1 MMITAKDV
9 AEGMI
14 AEVPDRHLL
23 RVARPVL
30 FHSHMAPRNLRRVLL
45 GIAMLAG
52 ADSLRSQVNEG
63 AQSDEYR
70 WTMRALEQYRSL
82 AANDE
87 TSILPSPKKPVEP
100 GEHYAGIPRLTRLL
114 SRVGDLPVGAFPTN
128 SDLYD
133 GEIVSAVRRFQS
145 RHGLE
150 PDGRIGKATFAQLN
164 TPLSFRVRQLELGL
178 ERWQR
183 LSYDFSRP
191 AVMLNLPEFR
201 LRAFNAG
208 HIPELEMKIVI
219 GRARR
224 LRTPLLVSEIDAVIF
239 RPPWN
244 VPLSIQRNEL
254 ISDIMRDPSYISKND
269 FELVTLQDVVV
280 TEGTTSK
287 LLAQLRAGRLR
298 LRQRPGPKNALGLV
312 KFVFPN
318 EYNIYM
324 HDTPAKSL
332 FARAR
337 RDFSHGCIRLE
348 RAEDF
353 AEWVLRKDTGW
364 SKERIGAAMQEGESI
379 TVQLK
384 QSIPV
389 TTIYVT
395 AVVFGN
401 GEVHFFEDIYGEDAA
416 LEKEL
421 AEGRTTTD
429 ESGQRPRE

>member
-1 MMITAKDV
+1 
-9 AEGMI
+9 
-14 AEVPDRHLL
+14 VPDRHLL

-63 AQSDEYR
+63 APSDEYR

-87 TSILPSPKKPVEP
+87 TSILPSHKKPVEP

-128 SDLYD
+128 SDLYE

-164 TPLSFRVRQLELGL
+164 TPLSFRVRQLELAL

-353 AEWVLRKDTGW
+353 AEWVLRKDSGW
-364 SKERIGAAMQEGESI
+364 SKERIGAAMREGESI
-379 TVQLK
+379 TVKLK

-389 TTIYVT
+389 TTMYVT

>member
-1 MMITAKDV
+1 M
-9 AEGMI
+9 
-14 AEVPDRHLL
+14 PDRHLL

-52 ADSLRSQVNEG
+52 ADLLRSQVNEG

-87 TSILPSPKKPVEP
+87 TSILPSHKKPLEP

-128 SDLYD
+128 SDLYE

-164 TPLSFRVRQLELGL
+164 TPLSFRVRQLELAL

-269 FELVTLQDVVV
+269 FELVTLPDVVV

-353 AEWVLRKDTGW
+353 AEWVLRKDSGW
-364 SKERIGAAMQEGESI
+364 SKERIGAAMREGESI
-379 TVQLK
+379 TVKLK

-389 TTIYVT
+389 TTMYVT